1 MKRILITGALGQIGS
16 ELTMKLR
23 ETYGTDNVI
32 ATDIKKNDSEAAQS
46 GPFEIVDVTDLNKMG
61 EVAKKYKVDTVMH
74 LAALLSATAEAKPVL
89 AWNLNM
95 GGLMNALETAREL
108 EAQFF
113 TPSSIGAFGPST
125 PKESTPQDTIM
136 RPTTM
141 YGVNKVAGELLGDYY
156 FHKFGVDTRGLR
168 FPGLISHVALPG
180 GGTTD
185 YAVEIYYEAIKNG
198 KYASYID
205 KGTYMDMM
213 YMPDAL
219 KAIIDLMEADPCRLK
234 HRNSFNVTA
243 MSFDPDEI
251 ANEIK
256 KHIPGFELTY
266 NVDPVRQKIADS
278 WPNSIDAIAA
288 EEEWGFKFEYDLAK
302 MTEDMLQ
309 KLTNKLTINKTKASG
324 IQ

>member
-1 MKRILITGALGQIGS
+1 MKKILITGALGQIGS

-32 ATDIKKNDSEAAQS
+32 ATDIRKNDSEAAQS
-46 GPFEIVDVTDLNKMG
+46 GPFEIVDVTSLEQMG
-61 EVAKKYKVDTVMH
+61 EVAKKYNVDTVMH

-108 EAQFF
+108 NAQFF

-125 PKESTPQDTIM
+125 PKDSTPQDTIM

-141 YGVNKVAGELLGDYY
+141 YGVNKVAGELLSDYY
-156 FHKFGVDTRGLR
+156 YHKFGVDTRGLR
-168 FPGLISHVALPG
+168 FPGLISHVAMPG

-185 YAVEIYYEAIKNG
+185 YAVEIYYEAINKG
-198 KYASYID
+198 KYESYID

-219 KAIIDLMEADPCRLK
+219 NAIIDLMEADPCKLI

-243 MSFDPDEI
+243 MSFAPEEI
-251 ANEIK
+251 ASEIR
-256 KHIPGFELTY
+256 KHIPNFEMTY

-278 WPNSIDAIAA
+278 WPNSIDAVSA
-288 EEEWGFKFEYDLAK
+288 EEEWGFKFDYDLAK
-302 MTEDMLQ
+302 MTTDMLE
-309 KLTNKLTINKTKASG
+309 KLAHKLKMNETRAK
-324 IQ
+324 